1 MEYDKIGDREMTTT
15 EKEHMDYVANL
26 MKIVNKHGHHA
37 DEEAKDNFTACMH
50 GDEEIMAC
58 LTGRYI
64 MPEAASLRFI
74 DILNDLVD
82 NIITNA
88 AKELVN

>member
-1 MEYDKIGDREMTTT
+1 MQYEKIGSREMTTT

-26 MKIVNKHGHHA
+26 MKIVNEQGHYA
-37 DEEAKDNFTACMH
+37 DEEAKDNFTASMKA
-50 GDEEIMAC
+50 DVELMTC
-58 LTGRYI
+58 LNGRYI
-64 MPEAASLRFI
+64 MPDAAALRFI

-88 AKELVN
+88 ANALVN